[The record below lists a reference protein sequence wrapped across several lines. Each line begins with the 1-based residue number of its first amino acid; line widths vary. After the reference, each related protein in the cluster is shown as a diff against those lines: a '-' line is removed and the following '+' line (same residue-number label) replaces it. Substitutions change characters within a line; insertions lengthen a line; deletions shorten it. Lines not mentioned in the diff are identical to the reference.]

1 MIPSFALFATL
12 ALASQTP
19 DAANESRAVRTYGQQ
34 TFIID
39 AGNGGIRR
47 FDKAGGDGST
57 VYLQDRRQR
66 WYQVVLTGPCFPD
79 QGLDTIVYRTHPDGR
94 FDRFSNVGS
103 TRYPGRTC
111 GVTSVLR
118 SDAPPGQ
125 PPERVPTP
133 RELAGQP
140 RG

>member
-1 MIPSFALFATL
+1 MIRLPLCIALLAT
-12 ALASQTP
+12 ALPASAQ
-19 DAANESRAVRTYGQQ
+19 VKTYGEQ

-39 AGNGGIRR
+39 VGNGGIRR

-57 VYLQDRRQR
+57 ISLQDRRQR

-79 QGLDTIVYRTHPDGR
+79 VGQDTIVYRTNPDGR
-94 FDRFSNVGS
+94 FDRFSYVGS

-125 PPERVPTP
+125 PPERAPPP
-133 RELAGQP
+133 REAARQP
-140 RG
+140 HR